1 MPVMQESDNSASL
14 AQQLAALIQQM
25 IKQELGQGA
34 TPTAAPRPEVGA
46 APAEAPAPAPTPAPA
61 PAPVSA
67 PQPVAARF
75 WPSYLDLPEV
85 LPYSAK
91 WKQNLATDTP
101 NPAIFCLVSNLVNWD
116 GIRTYVHNKGKLS
129 ENDNSISS
137 AGVTAL
143 HNFSRFF
150 LAQLYEE
157 GVSPEQA
164 QELLTVV
171 GNAINGRLKAES
183 ASYVIDIPQVQ
194 IMFSSKNMEPV
205 ADGERTG
212 FVDEL
217 HSWAISNASGSFY
230 QKKALVKLS

>member
-1 MPVMQESDNSASL
+1 MQESDNSASL
-14 AQQLAALIQQM
+14 AQQLASLIQQM
-25 IKQELGQGA
+25 IKQELGQEA
-34 TPTAAPRPEVGA
+34 TSSAD
-46 APAEAPAPAPTPAPA
+46 APAPAPSPTPPIAA
-61 PAPVSA
+61 TA
-67 PQPVAARF
+67 PQPLAAHF
-75 WPSYLDLPEV
+75 WSEYLDLPEV
-85 LPYSAK
+85 VPYSAK
-91 WKQNLATDTP
+91 WKENIATETP
-101 NPAIFCLVSNLVNWD
+101 NPGIICIVSNLVNWST
-116 GIRTYVHNKGKLS
+116 IRTYGRNKGKLS

-171 GNAINGRLKAES
+171 GNAINSRLKAES
-183 ASYVIDIPQVQ
+183 APYVIDIPQVQ

>member
-1 MPVMQESDNSASL
+1 MATAS
-14 AQQLAALIQQM
+14 
-25 IKQELGQGA
+25 
-34 TPTAAPRPEVGA
+34 
-46 APAEAPAPAPTPAPA
+46 
-61 PAPVSA
+61 
-67 PQPVAARF
+67 
-75 WPSYLDLPEV
+75 
-85 LPYSAK
+85 
-91 WKQNLATDTP
+91 P
-101 NPAIFCLVSNLVNWD
+101 NPGIVCIVSNLVNWST
-116 GIRTYVHNKGKLS
+116 IRTYVHNKGKLS

-137 AGVTAL
+137 AAVTAL

-157 GVSPEQA
+157 GINAEQA
-164 QELLTVV
+164 RELLYVI
-171 GNAINGRLKAES
+171 GNAINGRLKSES
-183 ASYVIDIPQVQ
+183 APYVIDIPQVQ